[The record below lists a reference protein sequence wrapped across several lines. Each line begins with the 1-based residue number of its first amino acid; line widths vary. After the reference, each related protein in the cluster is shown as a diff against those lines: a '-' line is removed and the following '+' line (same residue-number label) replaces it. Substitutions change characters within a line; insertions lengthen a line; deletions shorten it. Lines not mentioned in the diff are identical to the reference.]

1 MRIRQSEPDGAQK
14 KLYFV
19 ITNVWYYDSFSLAQL
34 LTRAVFR
41 NVVVRR
47 SLLSGRGW
55 HYRFE
60 GKTMKVMLV
69 NFTTSYH
76 RAVAESLAKKG
87 VVITSVFYLKGYR
100 DPLSVERKDIP
111 QTRFENNPLFAN
123 TRLVDIR
130 DFQYADR
137 VTGYITDE
145 AVELSARLL
154 EEFRECENA
163 FMRAADRFSFYALK
177 PMVLRRIYYGMLAG
191 LLRIFDEDDPDL
203 VFFSD
208 FPHVAYDTVLFYIAK
223 HLNVKTA
230 MLRNCHIND
239 TSILFFDYRSAE
251 KVPADFLR
259 KLSSED
265 LRKRVSEEFPGL
277 DLGKSKHLQLSHDRL
292 RAINKFKYKSGSVL
306 GFLKRVKRM
315 ARTGMFLKDSRLQ
328 YSRVLLYNSKA
339 SMKDYATA
347 VRVYNKKI
355 KALKRLL
362 GNRAAVPVDL
372 DAPFVFFALHKQ
384 PELST
389 SAMAGVFED
398 QYLAVKILSMA
409 TPPDWKVVVKEHP
422 AQLVYRLV
430 ERMNYRDAEYYELIA
445 KIPKVIML
453 PAEASYG
460 DLHTHSKVN
469 VTMAGSSGWESL
481 MMGKAPVVFGKPW
494 YNACRSCLSV
504 GSVEECRRAIAR
516 SLELT
521 KEEVYDDVHRYLL
534 HMKDRMYHFSANPT
548 RMHLFDMPTLE
559 QIESYSRL
567 IAGLLE
573 ETPKR

>member
-1 MRIRQSEPDGAQK
+1 
-14 KLYFV
+14 
-19 ITNVWYYDSFSLAQL
+19 
-34 LTRAVFR
+34 
-41 NVVVRR
+41 
-47 SLLSGRGW
+47 
-55 HYRFE
+55 
-60 GKTMKVMLV
+60 MKVMLV
-69 NFTTSYH
+69 NFTSSYH

-87 VVITSVFYLKGYR
+87 VAITSVFYLKGYP

-111 QTRFENNPLFAN
+111 QTRFEGNPLFAD

-137 VTGYITDE
+137 VTGHIADA
-145 AVELSARLL
+145 AVELSAGLL

-163 FMRAADRFSFYALK
+163 FMRAADRFSFYALT

-191 LLRIFDEDDPDL
+191 LLRIFDEDHPDL

-208 FPHVAYDTVLFYIAK
+208 FPHVAYDTILFYIAK
-223 HLNVKTA
+223 HRNVKTA
-230 MLRNCHIND
+230 TLRNCHIND
-239 TSILFFDYRSAE
+239 TSILFFDHRVAE
-251 KVPADFLR
+251 KVPVDFFR
-259 KLSSED
+259 EVSGED

-277 DLGKSKHLQLSHDRL
+277 DLGKSKHLQFIHHRHHVV
-292 RAINKFKYKSGSVL
+292 NEFKDKSGKIL
-306 GFLKRVKRM
+306 GFRKFLKRLAKTVAFR
-315 ARTGMFLKDSRLQ
+315 KDPRLR

-339 SMKDYATA
+339 SMKDYGTA
-347 VRVYNKKI
+347 LRAYNQKT
-355 KALKRLL
+355 KALKRFL
-362 GNRAAVPVDL
+362 GNGAAAPMDL
-372 DAPFVFFALHKQ
+372 DAPYTFFALHMQ

-389 SAMAGVFED
+389 SALAGVFED

-422 AQLVYRLV
+422 SQLVYNLI
-430 ERMNYRDAEYYELIA
+430 ERMNYRDAEYYELMG

-460 DLHTHSKVN
+460 DLRTHSKAN
-469 VTMAGSSGWESL
+469 VTITGSNGWESL
-481 MMGKAPVVFGKPW
+481 MIGKAPVVFGNPW
-494 YNACRSCLSV
+494 YNACRSCLSA

-521 KEEVYDDVHRYLL
+521 KEEVRDDVHRFLL
-534 HMKDRMYHFSANPT
+534 YMKDRMFRFSSNPT

-567 IAGLLE
+567 IAGLSE